1 MNEINYIIVKLMNNS
16 NIVEIPETWLKQ
28 NYNKLIVG
36 AFYYCE
42 KYKCGCELLK
52 ILK

>member
-16 NIVEIPETWLKQ
+16 NIVEIPEIWLKQ

-42 KYKCGCELLK
+42 
-52 ILK
+52 